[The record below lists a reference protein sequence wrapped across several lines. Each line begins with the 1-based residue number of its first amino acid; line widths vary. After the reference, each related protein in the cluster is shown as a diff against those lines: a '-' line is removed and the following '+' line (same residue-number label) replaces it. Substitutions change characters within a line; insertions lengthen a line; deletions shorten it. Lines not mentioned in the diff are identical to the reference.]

1 MSATLDRAVE
11 TDEIVT
17 ALGRYGL
24 TQADIAQAVGVS
36 TRSVRNWT
44 QQTPARRDHEQRL
57 QELRGIVL
65 LLDDSLTARGVG
77 QWLRARNR
85 LLDGARPLD
94 LLGEGEVDR
103 VRQAA
108 EAFADGAYV

>member
-1 MSATLDRAVE
+1 MAIRLDRAVE
-11 TDEIVT
+11 TDEIVA

-36 TRSVRNWT
+36 ARSVRNWANDT
-44 QQTPARRDHEQRL
+44 AARRKNEQRL
-57 QELRGIVL
+57 QDLREIVL

-85 LLDGARPLD
+85 LLDGARPLAV
-94 LLGEGEVDR
+94 LAEGEIDR